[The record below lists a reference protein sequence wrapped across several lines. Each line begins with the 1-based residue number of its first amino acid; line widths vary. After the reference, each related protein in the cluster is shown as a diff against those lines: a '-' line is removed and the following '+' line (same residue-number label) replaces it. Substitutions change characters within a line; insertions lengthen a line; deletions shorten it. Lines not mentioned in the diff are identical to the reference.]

1 MGGTATALRPLKDA
15 TPAATRL
22 LECVALIQYHFILGD
37 SPTSHSRSYQLAMLL
52 PCRQQAAPGGQ
63 NVIGGPGAFKSGSW
77 LILCTLS
84 PRIS

>member
-1 MGGTATALRPLKDA
+1 
-15 TPAATRL
+15 
-22 LECVALIQYHFILGD
+22 
-37 SPTSHSRSYQLAMLL
+37 MLL

-84 PRIS
+84 PRIGIGEGWGWDGAGGLKFLEANFIHSLCKVLPGQRLVQNEPFSKWTF